1 MPNVLPWA
9 SSKQG
14 WTVVN
19 RGSCSSIRTMFIRS
33 VVGYNTLRGSHLQ
46 PHNKGVHE
54 KYRSKKCTSRRP
66 PSPDSESSV
75 SDRRSKSYRQGKKR
89 QTRFGKSELEDAKNV
104 IHHLILLEKGMPSMN
119 AKQDLAIDALQ
130 QIAIERGDDPD
141 LINIQLLDIK
151 AVTNAVSALRG
162 IFRHNKTM

>member
-1 MPNVLPWA
+1 
-9 SSKQG
+9 
-14 WTVVN
+14 
-19 RGSCSSIRTMFIRS
+19 
-33 VVGYNTLRGSHLQ
+33 
-46 PHNKGVHE
+46 
-54 KYRSKKCTSRRP
+54 
-66 PSPDSESSV
+66 
-75 SDRRSKSYRQGKKR
+75 
-89 QTRFGKSELEDAKNV
+89 
-104 IHHLILLEKGMPSMN
+104 MN